1 MLVIRRRGDRPKPA
15 GKQEEAMT
23 QPRQLHLG
31 AILEGVGTD
40 QHAWRDPAL
49 PSNASISIDWY
60 VEQARLAEAAKFD
73 LVFIVDSPF
82 ITPDTAPHFLNRLE
96 PLTLLSALALAT
108 SHIGLVGT
116 LTTSYWEPY
125 NVARQFGSLD
135 HISKGR
141 AGWNVVTTGLEGAA
155 GNYGR
160 DAHFPHSERYARAR
174 EFVDVVQ
181 GLWDSYEDDA
191 FLADKAGGVFLDKT
205 KQHRLDHKGEFFSVA
220 GPLAL
225 SRSPQGQPVI
235 FQAGDSNEGR
245 NLGAA
250 IADGTFTVAADI
262 ATGQAYYADLKAR
275 AAALGRDPDHI
286 KVLPGLAPILADTDE
301 EAQAIARAQEEAL
314 DFGKLLVQ
322 LGRAFNYH
330 DFAQYD
336 PDAPFPDV
344 SGLSLNSYKGHA
356 ERIVAT
362 ARAEGLSLRQTAW
375 RFGQWR
381 SPFLGSPETV
391 ADEIER
397 WFVGRAADGFN
408 LRVTRPGEF
417 ALFRERVVPIL
428 QKRGLFRTDYAGQ
441 TLRSHLGV
449 PVPPHR
455 HAQPVLAEA
464 AE

>member
-1 MLVIRRRGDRPKPA
+1 
-15 GKQEEAMT
+15 MT

-40 QHAWRDPAL
+40 QNAWRDPAL
-49 PSNASISIDWY
+49 SSNASISIDWY

-160 DAHFPHSERYARAR
+160 DAHFPHAERYARAR

-191 FLADKAGGVFLDKT
+191 FVADKAGGVFLDKT
-205 KQHRLDHKGEFFSVA
+205 KQHRLDHRGVFFSVA

-235 FQAGDSNEGR
+235 FQAGDSTQGR
-245 NLGAA
+245 DLGAA
-250 IADGTFTVAADI
+250 IADGTFTIAADL

-275 AAALGRDPDHI
+275 AAALGRNPDHI
-286 KVLPGLAPILADTDE
+286 KVLPGLSPILADSDA
-301 EAQAIARAQEEAL
+301 EAQAIVRAQDEAL

-344 SGLSLNSYKGHA
+344 SGLTLNSYKGHA

-381 SPFLGSPETV
+381 SPFVGSPETV

>member
-1 MLVIRRRGDRPKPA
+1 
-15 GKQEEAMT
+15 
-23 QPRQLHLG
+23 
-31 AILEGVGTD
+31 
-40 QHAWRDPAL
+40 
-49 PSNASISIDWY
+49 
-60 VEQARLAEAAKFD
+60 
-73 LVFIVDSPF
+73 
-82 ITPDTAPHFLNRLE
+82 
-96 PLTLLSALALAT
+96 
-108 SHIGLVGT
+108 
-116 LTTSYWEPY
+116 
-125 NVARQFGSLD
+125 
-135 HISKGR
+135 
-141 AGWNVVTTGLEGAA
+141 
-155 GNYGR
+155 
-160 DAHFPHSERYARAR
+160 
-174 EFVDVVQ
+174 
-181 GLWDSYEDDA
+181 
-191 FLADKAGGVFLDKT
+191 
-205 KQHRLDHKGEFFSVA
+205 
-220 GPLAL
+220 
-225 SRSPQGQPVI
+225 VI
-235 FQAGDSNEGR
+235 FQAGDSTQGR
-245 NLGAA
+245 DLGAA
-250 IADGTFTVAADI
+250 IADGTFTIAADL

-275 AAALGRDPDHI
+275 AAALGRNPDHI

-336 PDAPFPDV
+336 PDGPFPDV

-381 SPFLGSPETV
+381 SPFVGSPETV